1 MSVSE
6 SSSYMLPSCKQ
17 KSRTST
23 AARGIH
29 VSVKAQ
35 SRLGNTMLILY
46 ATDTSAKT
54 ITSQSKPTSF
64 PSKLRDK
71 LSGDIQAVD
80 ESAKDNEQLA
90 NESCEK
96 CGGNEVRFHTVQLR
110 SADEGSTV
118 FYTCHSCG
126 HKYAILRTWICEVE
140 DEANTCYYRWNTNN

>member
-1 MSVSE
+1 MCCERLRGLQDIAPSSPVLSNGSDPSPPLTNFT
-6 SSSYMLPSCKQ
+6 SSSKRSHDPVTRHLLTLCP
-17 KSRTST
+17 
-23 AARGIH
+23 
-29 VSVKAQ
+29 
-35 SRLGNTMLILY
+35 
-46 ATDTSAKT
+46 TDTSAKT
-54 ITSQSKPTSF
+54 ITSQSKPTAF

-118 FYTCHSCG
+118 FYTCHTCG
-126 HKYAILRTWICEVE
+126 HKYAPPRRCSRKRS
-140 DEANTCYYRWNTNN
+140 Y